1 MYGHDSEARPGD
13 GNPRITRLPIERRRM
28 AFERAISMKAENFRP
43 VEIFERLQ
51 SIGLPINYDTIL
63 SWVNQIRNPAKK
75 LNLVKHFDGN
85 LVELVGM
92 TIGDGTWRRI
102 LKGES
107 YESGRVRYASNDFE
121 LVTKA
126 GQLVAA
132 VMGRRNPYRP
142 YWSKTNR
149 VYLVECG
156 SKQLVEILYD
166 AMNSL
171 ENLIWRHRIRFLK
184 GTYNAE

>member
-1 MYGHDSEARPGD
+1 M
-13 GNPRITRLPIERRRM
+13 
-28 AFERAISMKAENFRP
+28 
-43 VEIFERLQ
+43 
-51 SIGLPINYDTIL
+51 
-63 SWVNQIRNPAKK
+63 
-75 LNLVKHFDGN
+75 
-85 LVELVGM
+85 
-92 TIGDGTWRRI
+92 
-102 LKGES
+102 
-107 YESGRVRYASNDFE
+107 
-121 LVTKA
+121 
-126 GQLVAA
+126 AA

-184 GTYNAE
+184 GIYNAEGCITVRLRRGHVYPRVYLTNSNRALLNLARRMLKSIEIETTVELNTKAGKARVILGRRTSTNSDVCNVCIGRLRYFVRFARMIGFGIIRKQTLLRSVLRQILVRGVSLEATLPSRG